1 MPLVPLTELLADA
14 VAGRYAV
21 GYFEAWDGASL
32 DAVLEAAEA
41 ERSPV
46 ILGFGFLLAD
56 PAGVDARHIET
67 FAHLGRAAAERS
79 TVPVSLLLNEV
90 HTVEDAVHGV
100 EAGFNAA
107 MLCSSDVGDVL
118 RLVRAAHDRGAAVEG
133 ELGTLPDA
141 TGAEIDAS
149 HATLTDPDEAAA
161 FVEATS
167 VDCLAVSFGNVH
179 MLEGR
184 SADVDLDRLEAVHR
198 SVSVPLVVHG
208 GTSFPRDAVDE
219 AIARGVAKFNVGT
232 ALKRAFDDAGRPAV
246 TEVVRDL
253 MRVYGSSGRA

>member
-1 MPLVPLTELLADA
+1 MPLAPLTGLLADG
-14 VAGRYAV
+14 VAGGYAV
-21 GYFEAWDGASL
+21 GYFEAWDGTSL
-32 DAVLEAAEA
+32 DAVLDAAEA
-41 ERSPV
+41 ERAPV

-56 PAGVDARHIET
+56 PSELAADRIET
-67 FAHLGRAAAERS
+67 LARLGSAAAARA

-90 HTVEDAVHGV
+90 HALEDALRGL

-107 MLCSSDVGDVL
+107 MLCSSDVGDVS
-118 RLVRAAHDRGAAVEG
+118 RLARAAHDRGAAVEG

-161 FVEATS
+161 FVAATD

-184 SADVDLDRLEAVHR
+184 AADVDLERLEAVHR
-198 SVSVPLVVHG
+198 HVPVPLVVHG

-232 ALKRAFDDAGRPAV
+232 ALKRAFDDAGQPAV
-246 TEVVRDL
+246 TEVVRGL

>member
-1 MPLVPLTELLADA
+1 MPLAPLTDQLADA
-14 VAGRYAV
+14 VAGGYAV
-21 GYFEAWDGASL
+21 GYFESWDAASL
-32 DAVLEAAEA
+32 DAVLDAAEA

-46 ILGFGFLLAD
+46 ILGFGFLFAD
-56 PAGVDARHIET
+56 PAELAGGRIET
-67 FAHLGRAAAERS
+67 LAGLGLAAAARS

-90 HTVEDAVHGV
+90 HTPDDAIRGL

-107 MLCSSDVGDVL
+107 MLCSSDAAAVA
-118 RLVRAAHDRGAAVEG
+118 RLARAAHERGAAAEG

-141 TGAEIDAS
+141 EGGEIDAS
-149 HATLTDPDEAAA
+149 SATLTDPDEAAA
-161 FVEATS
+161 FVDATN

-198 SVSVPLVVHG
+198 RVPVPLVVHG
-208 GTSFPRDAVDE
+208 GTSFPRDAVDA
-219 AIARGVAKFNVGT
+219 AIARGAAKFNVGT
-232 ALKRAFDDAGRPAV
+232 ALRRASADAGAPAV

-253 MRVYGSSGRA
+253 MELYGSSGRA